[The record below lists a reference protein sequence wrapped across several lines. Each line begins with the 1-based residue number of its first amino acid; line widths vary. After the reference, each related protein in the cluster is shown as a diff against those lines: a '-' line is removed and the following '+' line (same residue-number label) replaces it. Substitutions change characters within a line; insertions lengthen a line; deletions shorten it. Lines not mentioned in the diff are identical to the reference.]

1 MHKIVLRNL
10 CSIPVLQYCAIRC
23 IIKPTKQ
30 NSTGQQKRRYAGEW
44 LRQSD
49 PGAKARQ
56 ATIKEGNRKMKI
68 DRLIDKL
75 IELFDAETDYRYS
88 SAKYH
93 KEHPFKTVW
102 MDNPANKEEKH
113 IVYAYH
119 VEDRMG
125 EALSSLYY
133 VLDLNRDQVERL
145 YSAARAMRRW
155 YKLTKWDRI
164 PSEDLNN
171 RLHDFVIG

>member
-1 MHKIVLRNL
+1 
-10 CSIPVLQYCAIRC
+10 
-23 IIKPTKQ
+23 
-30 NSTGQQKRRYAGEW
+30 
-44 LRQSD
+44 
-49 PGAKARQ
+49 
-56 ATIKEGNRKMKI
+56 MKI

-133 VLDLNRDQVERL
+133 VLDLNQDQVERL

-164 PSEDLNN
+164 PSEELNN